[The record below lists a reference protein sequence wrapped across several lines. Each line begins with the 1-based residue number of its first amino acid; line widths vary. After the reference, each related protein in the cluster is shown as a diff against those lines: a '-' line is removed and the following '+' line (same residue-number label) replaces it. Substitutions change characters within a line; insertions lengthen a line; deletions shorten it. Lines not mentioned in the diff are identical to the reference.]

1 MIIFPLPGFEFAF
14 AAKTPNPNGQFLSV
28 QRLFSLQC
36 PRIFV
41 VISSP
46 HPFWRWPTTHPPF
59 WQNAISS
66 SLAAKRIRVNGCV
79 RCVLISVSAGR
90 WCCSSGLVLLHTC
103 TCCSSWPVL
112 QLLSNSAALS
122 WCSLTHQGLNCCP
135 DALCTGAGLTH
146 SHLLQGSG
154 MHHPTSLFP
163 TLPASLWSP
172 LAAQPAALL
181 RVGTWVRL
189 SAQTRGAGVSQTNG
203 SGPCVCSLCSR
214 KSLAGVW
221 KVCAGLCFHCLA
233 AVSKPHLGMV
243 YCCSISV
250 FLVYLSMDSI

>member
-1 MIIFPLPGFEFAF
+1 MCNYDNFPSTWLWICFCCKNSQPQMG
-14 AAKTPNPNGQFLSV
+14 N
-28 QRLFSLQC
+28 FSLYRDC
-36 PRIFV
+36 SPCSV
-41 VISSP
+41 PGSLWSSAAPTPSEGDQP
-46 HPFWRWPTTHPPF
+46 HTLPSGKMPFPHHWLQRESESMAVWGV
-59 WQNAISS
+59 
-66 SLAAKRIRVNGCV
+66 SLS
-79 RCVLISVSAGR
+79 LSAGR

-103 TCCSSWPVL
+103 TCCSSWAVL
-112 QLLSNSAALS
+112 QLLSSSAALS

-163 TLPASLWSP
+163 ASLWSP

-189 SAQTRGAGVSQTNG
+189 SARTWGAGVSQTNG

-250 FLVYLSMDSI
+250 FLVCLSMDSI